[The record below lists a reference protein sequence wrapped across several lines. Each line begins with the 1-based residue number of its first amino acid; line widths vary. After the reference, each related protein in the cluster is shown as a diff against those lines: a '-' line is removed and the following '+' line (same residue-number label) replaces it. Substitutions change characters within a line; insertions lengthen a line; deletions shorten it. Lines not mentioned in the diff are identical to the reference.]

1 MLVIQMYSQL
11 NSYLK
16 DQEFILFLPL
26 IVFKILLKLPCLFLV
41 AIA

>member
-1 MLVIQMYSQL
+1 MNSQL
-11 NSYLK
+11 NLYLK

>member
-1 MLVIQMYSQL
+1 MLVIQIYSQL

-26 IVFKILLKLPCLFLV
+26 IVFKTFLQLPCLVLGT
-41 AIA
+41 IA

>member
-1 MLVIQMYSQL
+1 MLVIQIYSQL

-26 IVFKILLKLPCLFLV
+26 IVFKIFLQLPSLFLV
-41 AIA
+41 TIA